1 MVTVYVMDRST
12 ATLAWYTGVMGA
24 YDRSNLAGKVGQIVQ
39 RLCHVQFW
47 HVPFYAACYSP
58 TAYILGELCIDDAIT
73 AKLFNGTYIGTSS
86 MYFRRYKCK
95 GSDWK

>member
-39 RLCHVQFW
+39 RLCRVQFR
-47 HVPFYAACYSP
+47 HVPFYAACY
-58 TAYILGELCIDDAIT
+58 IELVLQFHGLSNDGDENFSVSH
-73 AKLFNGTYIGTSS
+73 LQ
-86 MYFRRYKCK
+86 
-95 GSDWK
+95 